1 MVTMVIAYL
10 DYAHI
15 RTYSYII
22 TALYAIVMATIV
34 IYLPD
39 SETPDCVK
47 LTVTVDGLS
56 NVPITEKDTVML
68 TSSSVSVMTSIGLNV
83 IVAPA

>member
-1 MVTMVIAYL
+1 
-10 DYAHI
+10 
-15 RTYSYII
+15 
-22 TALYAIVMATIV
+22 MATIV
-34 IYLPD
+34 ID
-39 SETPDCVK
+39 SEIPDWETSDCVK

-83 IVAPA
+83 IVAPAWEQNIIA